1 MQAPV
6 FYDPAI
12 PQYLSYGA
20 FGSVSG
26 HELSHAFDSTGRH
39 YDETGNFTEWWSNDT
54 VQAFKEKA
62 QCFIDQYHDFTV
74 PGLDNEAIHVNGRL
88 TLGENIA
95 DAGGLSASFAAWREH
110 EKENPG
116 ELLPGLQG
124 FSKDQMFFISY
135 SNWWCG
141 TIRREAAID
150 RIYRDPHAPK
160 GARILVS
167 ALPKSSTFLVDSS
180 DKGTMA
186 NSRAFRESFS
196 CHQKEPT
203 CELW

>member
-1 MQAPV
+1 MQKPV
-6 FYDPAI
+6 FYDPSL

-39 YDETGNFTEWWSNDT
+39 YDETGNFTDWWNNET
-54 VQAFKEKA
+54 VEAFTEKA
-62 QCFIDQYHDFTV
+62 QCFIDQYHEFTV
-74 PGLDNEAIHVNGRL
+74 SGPGDKPIHVNGRL

-141 TIRREAAID
+141 KTRKEAAIEG
-150 RIYRDPHAPK
+150 IYRDAHAPIW
-160 GARILVS
+160 ARIVVS
-167 ALPKSSTFLVDSS
+167 LMTHL
-180 DKGTMA
+180 M
-186 NSRAFRESFS
+186 
-196 CHQKEPT
+196 
-203 CELW
+203 